1 MYTNLGSNQ
10 GYFKSKF
17 KYVWYINCISND
29 SEWYNW
35 IGIWIT
41 NNNYILWHSILCS
54 KVLEVISTGMTK
66 MLVLLLNFG
75 RVHNIFPSFNISTYI
90 NSITPRPLL
99 KIFPLYKSPK
109 HQIMFISFQKVVL
122 PLGSQFKLKCFPYW
136 NSGTK
141 KYRRTS
147 VLKLTDFYFSR
158 VLFQNLHF
166 TPSITVHKLC
176 PAVNSFI
183 GVMSLFA
190 EVKLQVFKC
199 FI

>member
-1 MYTNLGSNQ
+1 MIHQL
-10 GYFKSKF
+10 
-17 KYVWYINCISND
+17 
-29 SEWYNW
+29 
-35 IGIWIT
+35 
-41 NNNYILWHSILCS
+41 ILSI
-54 KVLEVISTGMTK
+54 KVLEVISTGMSK
-66 MLVLLLNFG
+66 ML
-75 RVHNIFPSFNISTYI
+75 STISMYM

-109 HQIMFISFQKVVL
+109 HQMMFISFQKVVL
-122 PLGSQFKLKCFPYW
+122 PLGSQFKLKCFSYW

-166 TPSITVHKLC
+166 TPLVAVHKLC